1 MATIEGREKLLAKFR
16 ALPPE
21 ARSRIKQALAQ
32 GADEITTLQK
42 QLVPRDTGKLA
53 DSIRQTWG
61 NKPVLSSAGLAG
73 GGAMAGDPDL
83 TVWITAGG
91 GAKDTGWYA
100 RFVEF
105 GTASHVNKGAFPGT
119 AHPGTKAQPFFF
131 PAYWFLR
138 RRVKSRIARA
148 ISKSAKDVA
157 SRG

>member
-1 MATIEGREKLLAKFR
+1 MATIERRERLVAKLR

-32 GADEITTLQK
+32 GADEITDMQRRLAPK
-42 QLVPRDTGKLA
+42 DTGKLR
-53 DSIRQTWG
+53 DSIMQTWG
-61 NKPVLSSAGLAG
+61 DKPALSSAGLAG
-73 GGAMAGDPDL
+73 GGSMPGDPDL

-91 GAKDTGWYA
+91 GPRDSGWYA

-119 AHPGTKAQPFFF
+119 IHPGTKAQPFFF
-131 PAYWFLR
+131 PAYRSLK
-138 RRVKSRIARA
+138 RRVKSRITRA
-148 ISKSAKDVA
+148 FSKSMKDVA